1 MLDEVG
7 NIVFLEAF
15 PHPDFAHEFAFFDH
29 PTKYGFH
36 AIAVGNEVE
45 PFEFYGVYF
54 GADVGVFL
62 GYVKCGC
69 LKAGVDHATGEF
81 NEAT

>member
-1 MLDEVG
+1 MRTCWTRSETSLFGGV
-7 NIVFLEAF
+7 

-29 PTKYGFH
+29 PAKDGFH

-45 PFEFYGVYF
+45 PFEFYRVDF

-62 GYVKCGC
+62 GM
-69 LKAGVDHATGEF
+69 
-81 NEAT
+81 